1 MALPSGHSFWK
12 RARNA
17 AEGVVLARLCDD
29 PIYKLKQMHTVA
41 FMLKRILTLSV
52 GGLLGLLLAALVL
65 ETASAWGFLPNRDLN
80 RATDYVKDVIDT
92 VNKNY
97 VGADEASYEQL
108 AREAIHG
115 VVGSLDPHSEFLE
128 AEEFRRLE
136 DDLDGE
142 FGGIGVQVEMREGQM
157 IVIAPIAGTPGERA
171 GILRGDVIES
181 VDGYSL
187 KNGVPMDEAIERLR
201 GKPNTSVRVGIFR
214 SRLEKH
220 VDLTLVREIIKVE
233 SVSEVKVL
241 SGNLGYIQL
250 VHFSSETGKAFK
262 TALRKL
268 VEAGVKGIVL
278 DMRNNPGGLLDA
290 AVDVAEPFF
299 DGGEL
304 VVYTQGR
311 DPEQREDFRAGRLGL
326 RVKLPVAVLIN
337 AGSASAAEVVTGA
350 LKDTRRAVVV
360 GERSFGKGSV
370 QTIFQLRNGEGMR
383 LTTALYYTPSGVSIH
398 KRGIE
403 PHVEV
408 IMTPEE
414 DNKLRLQRA
423 RNDVDY
429 SKMFTERFG
438 FAPIKDRQL
447 QAAIDVLTGVDLLA
461 NRSAGA
467 QLP

>member
-1 MALPSGHSFWK
+1 MS
-12 RARNA
+12 
-17 AEGVVLARLCDD
+17 VRLCDD
-29 PIYKLKQMHTVA
+29 PIYKPKQMHTVGP
-41 FMLKRILTLSV
+41 MLKRILTLSL
-52 GGLLGLLLAALVL
+52 GGLLGLLLAAVVL
-65 ETASAWGFLPNRDLN
+65 RTASAWGFLPNRDLN
-80 RATDYVKDVIDT
+80 RAADYVKDVIDT

-97 VGADEASYEQL
+97 VGDDEASYEQL

-128 AEEFRRLE
+128 AEDFRRLE

-181 VDGYSL
+181 VDGRTL
-187 KNGVPMDEAIERLR
+187 ATDGTIDEAVERLR

-214 SRLEKH
+214 PRLNKH

-233 SVSEVKVL
+233 SVPEAMML
-241 SGNLGYIQL
+241 SGDLGYIQL
-250 VHFSSETGKAFK
+250 VHFSLETGKEFK
-262 TALRKL
+262 AALRKL
-268 VEAGVKGIVL
+268 VAAGAKGIIL

-290 AVDVAEPFF
+290 AVEVAEPFF
-299 DGGEL
+299 EGGEL
-304 VVYTQGR
+304 VVYTQGK

-326 RVKLPVAVLIN
+326 QVKLPLAVLIN
-337 AGSASAAEVVTGA
+337 AGSASAAEIVTGA
-350 LKDTRRAVVV
+350 LKDTQRAVIV

-370 QTIFQLRNGEGMR
+370 QTLFQLRNGEGMR
-383 LTTALYYTPSGVSIH
+383 LTTALYYTPSGVSIL

-423 RNDVDY
+423 RNDVDDP
-429 SKMFTERFG
+429 KMFAERFG
-438 FAPIKDRQL
+438 FAPIEDRQL

-461 NRSAGA
+461 NRAVKVEL
-467 QLP
+467 Q

>member
-1 MALPSGHSFWK
+1 
-12 RARNA
+12 
-17 AEGVVLARLCDD
+17 
-29 PIYKLKQMHTVA
+29 MHTVGH
-41 FMLKRILTLSV
+41 MLKRILTLSV
-52 GGLLGLLLAALVL
+52 GGLLGLLLAAVVL
-65 ETASAWGFLPNRDLN
+65 RTASSWGFLPNRDLN
-80 RATDYVKDVIDT
+80 RAADYVKDVIDT
-92 VNKNY
+92 VNQNY
-97 VGADEASYEQL
+97 VGDDEASYEQL

-128 AEEFRRLE
+128 AEDFRRLG

-142 FGGIGVQVEMREGQM
+142 FGGIGVQVEMRDGQM

-201 GKPNTSVRVGIFR
+201 GKPNTSVQVGIFR
-214 SRLEKH
+214 PRLAKH

-233 SVSEVKVL
+233 SVPEVKVL
-241 SGNLGYIQL
+241 AGNLGYIQL
-250 VHFSSETGKAFK
+250 VHFSSETGKEFK
-262 TALRKL
+262 DALRKL
-268 VEAGVKGIVL
+268 IEAGVKGIIL

-311 DPEQREDFRAGRLGL
+311 DPEQREDFRAGHMGL
-326 RVKLPVAVLIN
+326 HVKLPVVVLIN

-350 LKDTRRAVVV
+350 LKDTLRAVVV

-398 KRGIE
+398 KHGIE

-408 IMTPEE
+408 VMTPEE

-423 RNDVDY
+423 RNDVDDPE
-429 SKMFTERFG
+429 MFEERFG

-447 QAAIDVLTGVDLLA
+447 QAAIDVLNGVDLLV
-461 NRSAGA
+461 NRSAGVGF
-467 QLP
+467 Q